1 MEKNVQA
8 IGIASRFSVFS
19 AKLAGKADL
28 TDYITGI
35 FVFFPMKK
43 IGCNLWS
50 TETQFSK
57 LWTCANPFKKVMTP

>member
-50 TETQFSK
+50 TET
-57 LWTCANPFKKVMTP
+57 